1 MQMGS
6 LKKSEGEE
14 KTPDLRRP
22 LIWSLCKVKLV
33 SKGTCLY
40 PDVHL
45 TLG

>member
-1 MQMGS
+1 MSS

-14 KTPDLRRP
+14 RIPDLRRP
-22 LIWSLCKVKLV
+22 LIWSLQKVKFV
-33 SKGTCLY
+33 SIGTCLY